1 MKYENYGKVLDIAA
15 KITKLKNLLDDISV
29 DDTVVEIKG
38 YFSRNPGI
46 IIGPG
51 ERWVNEY
58 TPIAAVFIDT
68 IKENIKNKIAE
79 LKEELDKL

>member
-46 IIGPG
+46 KHQ
-51 ERWVNEY
+51 EQDCR
-58 TPIAAVFIDT
+58 
-68 IKENIKNKIAE
+68 IKGRTG
-79 LKEELDKL
+79 